1 MGGEADTDLVLLM
14 LIRLW
19 TPPLTAPLLLN
30 ININHLLL
38 SLPHHQPGPVLL
50 LAGGGDAGVRG
61 VCLKGVV
68 ELGDVGQYGETVR
81 AAAGHV
87 RHVQEGG
94 DAQPHLGCEESELAV
109 PEKYIESHQQTDS

>member
-1 MGGEADTDLVLLM
+1 MGGDADTDLVLLM

-19 TPPLTAPLLLN
+19 TPPLTGPLLLN

-61 VCLKGVV
+61 AGLEGVV
-68 ELGDVGQYGETVR
+68 KL
-81 AAAGHV
+81 
-87 RHVQEGG
+87 
-94 DAQPHLGCEESELAV
+94 
-109 PEKYIESHQQTDS
+109 